1 LPGIE
6 GDQLNVGVGKLV
18 VTVILPLSWPHVPGM
33 GMALTT
39 GKVLGEIVAVAVA
52 VQPPPVTV
60 TV

>member
-1 LPGIE
+1 MN
-6 GDQLNVGVGKLV
+6 DGVGKLV
-18 VTVILPLSWPHVPGM
+18 VTVILPLSWPQVPAIGIT
-33 GMALTT
+33 LTV